1 MFQRKFRQR
10 LLHILFVY
18 VILQLF
24 WWGVQLYRSYNV
36 LYTDKGQ
43 LMSKLGMI
51 IGEGTVFSILLFFGF
66 RWINKSI
73 KKEMESATVEKTF
86 LLSVTHELKTPIAS
100 IRLMLDTLTRH
111 KTEELKQQQILG
123 QAQSELTRLQKQIEN
138 ILLTSRTSTGRFEN
152 QDQMI
157 VLSEFVG
164 TELKKIQ
171 KWYPEHRFQLN
182 LDPACKLHMDP
193 ELLGSIL
200 FNLVDNACKYS
211 PMQSLIEIKGKQT
224 EGNLTLQILDQGK
237 GVSDEERKKMTQM
250 FYRNAQTSDQVS
262 GSGLGLYL
270 VNNIIKFYRGSISFS
285 NRENGGTCAQV
296 TLPV

>member
-51 IGEGTVFSILLFFGF
+51 IGEGTVFSILLFLGF

-152 QDQMI
+152 QDQLI
-157 VLSEFVG
+157 VLNDFVG
-164 TELKKIQ
+164 LELKKIQ
-171 KWYPEHRFQLN
+171 KWYPEHQFQVE

-211 PMQSLIEIKGKQT
+211 PSGSCVEIVGSRKDGK
-224 EGNLTLQILDQGK
+224 LSIQILDEGK
-237 GVSDEERKKMTQM
+237 GVSDEESKMMTQK
-250 FYRNAQTSDQVS
+250 FYRNAQIADHVS

-270 VNNIIKFYRGSISFS
+270 VNNIVRFYRGNISFT
-285 NRENGGTCAQV
+285 NRNTGGTCAEV
-296 TLPV
+296 KIPL

>member
-36 LYTDKGQ
+36 LYTNREQ
-43 LMSKLGMI
+43 LMGKVGMI
-51 IGEGTVFSILLFFGF
+51 IGEGAVFSILLFFGF

-152 QDQMI
+152 QDQLI
-157 VLSEFVG
+157 VLNDFVG
-164 TELKKIQ
+164 LELKKIQ
-171 KWYPEHRFQLN
+171 KWYPDHQFQVV
-182 LDPACKLHMDP
+182 LDPSCKLHIDP

-200 FNLVDNACKYS
+200 FNLIDNACKYS
-211 PMQSLIEIKGKQT
+211 PSQSLIEINGKQN

-237 GVSDEERKKMTQM
+237 GVSEEERKKMTQM
-250 FYRNAQTSDQVS
+250 FYRNAQTSDQIS

>member
-24 WWGVQLYRSYNV
+24 WWGVQLYRSYKI
-36 LYTDKGQ
+36 LYPNENQ
-43 LMSKLGMI
+43 AFNKLGMI
-51 IGEGTVFSILLFFGF
+51 IGEGAVFSILLFLGF

-111 KTEELKQQQILG
+111 KTEEEKQKIILS
-123 QAQSELTRLQKQIEN
+123 QAQGELTRLQKQIEN

-152 QDQMI
+152 HDQLI
-157 VLSEFVG
+157 QLSEFVEM
-164 TELKKIQ
+164 ELKKIR
-171 KWYPEHRFQLN
+171 KWYPDHEFEIQI
-182 LDPACKLHMDP
+182 DAACKLQIDP
-193 ELLGSIL
+193 ELLGSVF
-200 FNLVDNACKYS
+200 FNLIDNACKYS
-211 PMQSLIEIKGKQT
+211 PNNTKIIITSRRIESNISI
-224 EGNLTLQILDQGK
+224 QILDEGK
-237 GVSDEERKKMTQM
+237 GVSEEESKLMTQK
-250 FYRNAQTSDQVS
+250 FYRNAQVADQIS

-270 VNNIIKFYRGSISFS
+270 VNNIVRFYRGNISFS
-285 NRENGGTCAQV
+285 NRKTGGTCAEV
-296 TLPV
+296 ILPL